1 MLFSGKIVNDTDNT
15 TQTLLFKHVITTDSF
30 A

>member
-15 TQTLLFKHVITTDSF
+15 TQTLLFKYHITTGSF